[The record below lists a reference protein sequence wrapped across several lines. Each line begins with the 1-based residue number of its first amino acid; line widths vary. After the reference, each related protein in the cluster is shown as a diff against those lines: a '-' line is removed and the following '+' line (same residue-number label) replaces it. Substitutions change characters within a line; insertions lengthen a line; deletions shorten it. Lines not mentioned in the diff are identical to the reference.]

1 MYDECVIKQGGS
13 ITCPVCHTQVDW
25 FYSLRPVMLPHGT
38 EYLSEKS
45 GSVSGIKPI
54 TDPFS
59 KEVRFIMTCKICH
72 TDMETDTM
80 RLIDKSN
87 YMNHHI

>member
-1 MYDECVIKQGGS
+1 MYDECVIKQGGA

-25 FYSLRPVMLPHGT
+25 FYSLWPVMSPYGT
-38 EYLSEKS
+38 KYSSEES
-45 GSVSGIKPI
+45 GSVSKIKPI

-59 KEVRFIMTCKICH
+59 KEVRFVITCKTCH